1 MRTEKKIQRKKSIFI
16 YMHFTIFGT
25 IEFELRIP
33 PSSEVQKSKNT
44 L

>member
-1 MRTEKKIQRKKSIFI
+1 MQTEKKFQRKKSIFI
-16 YMHFTIFGT
+16 YMYFTFFGT

-33 PSSEVQKSKNT
+33 PSSEVQTSKNT